1 MRQLVSRRVSTFT
14 SPRTTNPF
22 AMHISSIL
30 VSSSLALLTSAQSY
44 NLEDDYSISN
54 FANMFNFETED
65 DPTGGYVNY
74 IDSTTAQESGLF
86 SANGSQVYM
95 GADSTNVATGRG
107 RDSLRL
113 SSKKIYNHGLIILDL
128 EHMPYGCGTWPAFW
142 TLGPNWPSSGE
153 IDIIE
158 GVNSQSTNSLTA
170 HTNGDCSIT
179 NTGAMSGTISTSNC
193 DVNDPNQATNAGCSI
208 ATSNTESYGPGLN
221 GIGGGVYATEW
232 TSNSISIW
240 FFPRGTIPNDISS
253 GSPDPSN
260 WGLPVA
266 HFAGACDIDEHFQ
279 NQQIMFDLTFCGQW
293 AGQVWTTDDTCSS
306 KAATCQEYVQNNP
319 EAFSNAYW
327 LINSLKVYQ
336 QNGAAAPSATS
347 ATTSATSSYVQTSA
361 TTFATVTSSTAPAYT
376 TPAYTTPAYTTPY
389 SSASATASTTAY
401 SVSSTNTWS
410 SQQWTQTWQTQ
421 TWSAAAQAT
430 ATQSWGGWNGGNG
443 NGNGNG
449 WDHNGGGW
457 QQSGPP

>member
-1 MRQLVSRRVSTFT
+1 M
-14 SPRTTNPF
+14 
-22 AMHISSIL
+22 SIL
-30 VSSSLALLTSAQSY
+30 ASLKPRITYTMHLLSILASSYLALLTSAQSY
-44 NLEDDYSISN
+44 SLKDDYSISN

-74 IDSTTAQESGLF
+74 VDSTTAESSGLF

-95 GADSTNVATGRG
+95 GADSISVATGRG
-107 RDSLRL
+107 RDSIRL
-113 SSKKIYNHGLIILDL
+113 SSQKTYNHGLIILDL

-142 TLGPNWPSSGE
+142 TLGPNWPTSGE

-170 HTNGDCSIT
+170 HTDGGCSIA

-193 DVNDPNQATNAGCSI
+193 DVNDPDQATNAGCSI

-221 GIGGGVYATEW
+221 AIGGGVYATEW
-232 TSNSISIW
+232 TSNAVSIW
-240 FFPRGTIPNDISS
+240 FFPRGAIPSDLTT
-253 GSPDPSN
+253 GSPTPSN

-306 KAATCQEYVQNNP
+306 KAATCQAYVQNNP

-336 QNGAAAPSATS
+336 QNGAGALISTSAPASATY
-347 ATTSATSSYVQTSA
+347 SYSQTSA
-361 TTFATVTSSTAPAYT
+361 TTFSRYTSSSAPASM
-376 TPAYTTPAYTTPY
+376 TPTYTTPY
-389 SSASATASTTAY
+389 SSAYLTVPTTAY
-401 SVSSTNTWS
+401 SSSSANIWS
-410 SQQWTQTWQTQ
+410 SQQWTQTW
-421 TWSAAAQAT
+421 
-430 ATQSWGGWNGGNG
+430 
-443 NGNGNG
+443 
-449 WDHNGGGW
+449 
-457 QQSGPP
+457 